1 MVRVVHVDEFGAERT
16 IAVSGNDKHGLLEA
30 KTHYELN
37 SASSASL
44 VFPNGNPL
52 TGILESKNPVIAI
65 YKDTRQMFVGS
76 IAGDVKTDIFG
87 RKTVNLDGAMSWLKN
102 ICKPPFSVSTTL
114 SVAEYLSRLITQY
127 NEAVAQNRQLILG
140 GVTVSG
146 NVVVDHSSEYT
157 KIGELFTETVKE
169 HGGYLSETFQG
180 KGLSPRIDYFAESL
194 MEDPTPL
201 AFGVDLAEFEQCI
214 NYDDYASRVYAV
226 GKDGITATAINSE
239 AEKQFGRVDYPLRS
253 EAETVSA
260 LQAEADAVLAQ
271 KCVPLKTVAATALS
285 ASGCVPGLVKR
296 LVDYRRQI
304 NTTMMVYSVDL
315 DLLNPSQNKAAFG
328 VAPTKTYTNTR
339 NLIRR

>member
-102 ICKPPFSVSTTL
+102 ICKPPFSTTSL
-114 SVAEYLSRLITQY
+114 SIAEYLSRIVTQY
-127 NEAVAQNRQLILG
+127 NGAAALNRQLILG

-146 NVVVDHSSEYT
+146 NVAVDHSNEYT
-157 KIGELFTETVKE
+157 QIGELFSETVKE

-194 MEDPTPL
+194 MEDNTPL
-201 AFGVDLAEFEQCI
+201 AFGVDLADFEQCI

-226 GKDGITATAINSE
+226 GKDGITATAINAE
-239 AEKQFGRVDYPLRS
+239 AEKQFGRVDYPMS
-253 EAETVSA
+253 SQAETVAA

-271 KCVPLKTVAATALS
+271 KCVPLKTVTATALS
-285 ASGCVPGLVKR
+285 ASGCIPGMVKP

-315 DLLNPSQNKAAFG
+315 DLLDPNKNRATFG
-328 VAPTKTYTNTR
+328 IAPPKTYTNTR
-339 NLIRR
+339 NLLRR